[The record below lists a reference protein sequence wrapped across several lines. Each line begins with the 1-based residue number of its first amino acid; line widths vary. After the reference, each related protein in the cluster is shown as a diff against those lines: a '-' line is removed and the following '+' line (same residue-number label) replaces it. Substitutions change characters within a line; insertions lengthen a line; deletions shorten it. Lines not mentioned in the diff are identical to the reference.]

1 MNDTSRPLVVTAA
14 SGHIGSRLAHRL
26 LDAGRPVRVMSRS
39 EKNLAPFVERGAEG
53 VTGSVEDVENL
64 KRAFDGAGMVFTL
77 IPPDGGADYQQL
89 QERVSRAYVEALKAT
104 GVQRVVNLSSVG
116 AHLEEGTGPILGLA
130 HHERRLDAIPGL
142 DVLHLRPASFMENHL
157 MSLTAIRK
165 QGLMA
170 SALAANVPMAQI
182 ATRDIGDAAAEE
194 MLEGSFTGRQVRELL
209 GPRDVSMGETAKIL
223 GDAIGKPNMAYVQL
237 SEEQAEKAFVA
248 MGVPP
253 KTAALMLEMY
263 RGFNEAY
270 IVPTQERSERT
281 ETPTTLETWAE
292 EVFAP
297 AYREAA
303 G

>member
-39 EKNLAPFVERGAEG
+39 EKNLAPFVERGAEA
-53 VTGSVEDVENL
+53 VAGSVEDAEHL
-64 KRAFDGAGMVFTL
+64 KRAFDEAGAVFTL

-104 GVQRVVNLSSVG
+104 GVERVVNLSSVG
-116 AHLEEGTGPILGLA
+116 AHLDEGTGPILGLA

-182 ATRDIGDAAAEE
+182 ATRDVGDAAADE
-194 MLEGSFTGRQVRELL
+194 MLAGSFTGRQVRELL

-281 ETPTTLETWAE
+281 DTPTTLETWAE

-297 AYREAA
+297 MYREA